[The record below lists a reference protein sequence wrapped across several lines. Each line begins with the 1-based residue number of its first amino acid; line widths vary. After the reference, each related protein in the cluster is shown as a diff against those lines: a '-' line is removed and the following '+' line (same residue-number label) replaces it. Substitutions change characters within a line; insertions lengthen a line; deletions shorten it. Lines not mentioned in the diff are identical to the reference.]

1 MNTDS
6 EGRCWYQKCSGSVCS
21 PRGGFSYS
29 QQSEHS
35 WSHGDSVLYELDQL
49 EVVWILNTVTISDSK

>member
-6 EGRCWYQKCSGSVCS
+6 EGRCWYQKRSGSVCS

-35 WSHGDSVLYELDQL
+35 WSRGDSVLYELDL
-49 EVVWILNTVTISDSK
+49 RSAGSRLDIKHCDN